1 MVIIA
6 RKFLILLSNMQ
17 QIQIKTDLKRAVERT
32 TDDLIGKT
40 ITDKISKFSKTLQQY
55 HSETVR
61 NEHDEDIPIEIK
73 HLNLENWLEINVNPR
88 GTYNNNSQIKFKN
101 LMLKSS
107 LCNYSNAYILVNG
120 TMPAANTA
128 AAEVFL

>member
-1 MVIIA
+1 M
-6 RKFLILLSNMQ
+6 
-17 QIQIKTDLKRAVERT
+17 
-32 TDDLIGKT
+32 
-40 ITDKISKFSKTLQQY
+40 QQY

-61 NEHDEDIPIEIK
+61 NEHDEDIPKEIK

-88 GTYNNNSQIKFKN
+88 RTYDNNSQIKFKN

-107 LCNYSNAYILVNG
+107 LCNYSNAYILFNG

>member
-1 MVIIA
+1 
-6 RKFLILLSNMQ
+6 MQ
-17 QIQIKTDLKRAVERT
+17 QIQIKTDLKRAVERA
-32 TDDLIGKT
+32 TDDLIGNT
-40 ITDKISKFSKTLQQY
+40 ITDKISKFSKNLQQY
-55 HSETVR
+55 NSETVR
-61 NEHDEDIPIEIK
+61 NVHDEDIPKEIK